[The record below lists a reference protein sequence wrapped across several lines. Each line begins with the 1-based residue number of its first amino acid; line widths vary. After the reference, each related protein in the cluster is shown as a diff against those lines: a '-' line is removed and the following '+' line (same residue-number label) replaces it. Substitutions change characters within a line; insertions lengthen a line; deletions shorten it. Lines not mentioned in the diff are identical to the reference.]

1 MSTTA
6 PSKRQIITN
15 SVSSHQGL
23 ADWAEPFLKSSIGG
37 KYLVAITGLVLTVFV
52 IVHMAGN
59 LQVFLGP
66 DAINV
71 YAESLKKNAGLLW
84 TARIILI
91 AAFIIHIG
99 TALWLNWKAK
109 RARPVRY
116 VYEQTVQA
124 SFASRHMVI
133 TGLVILAF
141 TLFHIAHYTLGIV
154 MPAHLPSGE
163 SMNYLQLRDA
173 QNRPDVYSMMIYG
186 FRNPIIAVLYIIAQL
201 FLFLHL
207 THGVASMFQTVGLN
221 APRVQRLIRTIAW
234 VVALV
239 VCLGN
244 IGIVVGV
251 WTGPMQPV
259 VQRTD
264 EPLARP
270 MAPPVAPK
278 EMPFPGKK

>member
-6 PSKRQIITN
+6 PSKRQVNTN
-15 SVSSHQGL
+15 SVPSQQGL
-23 ADWAEPFLKSSIGG
+23 AVWAEPYLKSSVGG
-37 KYLVAITGLVLTVFV
+37 KYLVAVTGLVLTIFV

-66 DAINV
+66 QAINT

-91 AAFIIHIG
+91 AAFIVHIG

-109 RARPVRY
+109 QARPVRY
-116 VYEQTVQA
+116 VYERTVQA

-133 TGLVILAF
+133 TGLVILVF

-154 MPAHLPSGE
+154 VEAHLPSGE
-163 SMNYLQLRDA
+163 TVNYLQLRDA
-173 QNRPDVYSMMIYG
+173 QGRPDVYSMMIYG
-186 FRNPIIAVLYIIAQL
+186 FRNPIISVLYIIAQL
-201 FLFLHL
+201 CLFLHL

-221 APRVQRLIRTIAW
+221 APRAQRLIRTIAW

-244 IGIVVGV
+244 IGIVTGV
-251 WTGPMQPV
+251 WFGGLEPVMQHV
-259 VQRTD
+259 V
-264 EPLARP
+264 P
-270 MAPPVAPK
+270 
-278 EMPFPGKK
+278 